1 MPGMRKPLILLAS
14 RILGIPFAVKLG
26 YIHIIHRQLF
36 FVNTYGKLFQHIFV
50 VLQLM

>member
-26 YIHIIHRQLF
+26 IILHF
-36 FVNTYGKLFQHIFV
+36 AANCKHYFGKNYCQIQKN
-50 VLQLM
+50 VL